1 MNEKQAKL
9 GRFGVSLFLA
19 ATVALGLSGQQSNHT
34 RTPLVTDWS
43 SRHLIFSTP
52 TTRENL
58 IAAMQEPRYQQQ
70 WLRRNLHPAP
80 PKDGDGTLGAL
91 EMRGAAEADD
101 AASTFEGSSIVRD
114 PAGKYHGPHVNTT
127 IHRDWS
133 TSLGPNATIGAGT
146 YPAKFAFDT
155 STASCANDFVAMG
168 TNVVGAAAGASATA
182 TGTFSGS
189 GPNDGETA
197 TLTYGSG
204 SVATVTA
211 TAAATASASGA
222 FTGNSNAGQTATIA
236 GTLTLTAVPGGTV
249 TFAGGS
255 PNNGDTVVI
264 GATTYTLSTT
274 CAAGPACVVRSAIV
288 ATDAANLV
296 KAINNTCLV
305 AHTDCNVT
313 SGANTSVTATSAL
326 GVVTLTNKV
335 GAPAAY
341 TLSES
346 ATNTTVDVG
355 ARGSG
360 SNTGTNFVIGVT
372 NATAVASNNATS
384 LAADIAANGGGVGV
398 TASSNN
404 GTVTVTATTAGTGG
418 NGKTLAETLGNFTW
432 TNASTAG
439 GAAPQSGNNFFAI
452 TNATGTALSLTTIT
466 SNFATAVGNET
477 TTAGVPVTVSPS
489 GAVATVT
496 ASAVAPGSLGNG
508 VALTDGLSNFVWN
521 HTTLQG
527 GVGQASIVAYKNL
540 YSSCGGTVPTAFWSY
555 FTNGIVQTSP
565 ALSLDG
571 KQLAFVQSSAGG
583 VASLVLLKWASAAV
597 TAGSPV
603 TLTTQTASAYS
614 ACTAPCML
622 TLQFNGAHNDTNSS
636 PFYDYTNDILYV
648 GDDNGVLHK
657 FTPIFNGG
665 TPAEITTSPWPVSL
679 TNSAGMVT
687 TSPVLSISDN
697 AIFIGT
703 ARTSNGGTTGGYFYR
718 VNPTSGAVIASD
730 EIASVPG
737 IADAPLVDAFAGRV
751 YVSVSSDTT
760 GDCLFGFNCSAVFQ
774 FGTAFAAA
782 SPGVEQELGTG
793 SGTRPMFAGDF
804 DNTYF
809 NSSDPPTGSLYV
821 CGQTGGN
828 ARLFRLP
835 IAANVMGGAVNG
847 PTLTNGGFFS
857 STTCSPITEAF
868 NGTTDL
874 IFVSVQDNGDL
885 GTCTGN
891 GCVMAFNVTSGTLST
906 GASPTASLPEN
917 GGASGMIIDTLGS
930 ATVGANQVYLTPLA
944 TGQTCPSGAGCAIQA
959 SQSGLN

>member
-1 MNEKQAKL
+1 MRRSQRHRGNRRHKFEE
-9 GRFGVSLFLA
+9 RD
-19 ATVALGLSGQQSNHT
+19 QQHV
-34 RTPLVTDWS
+34 P
-43 SRHLIFSTP
+43 
-52 TTRENL
+52 
-58 IAAMQEPRYQQQ
+58 
-70 WLRRNLHPAP
+70 
-80 PKDGDGTLGAL
+80 
-91 EMRGAAEADD
+91 
-101 AASTFEGSSIVRD
+101 GSS
-114 PAGKYHGPHVNTT
+114 HGLQRYEWRKHER
-127 IHRDWS
+127 HRDDR
-133 TSLGPNATIGAGT
+133 A
-146 YPAKFAFDT
+146 
-155 STASCANDFVAMG
+155 
-168 TNVVGAAAGASATA
+168 
-182 TGTFSGS
+182 
-189 GPNDGETA
+189 
-197 TLTYGSG
+197 
-204 SVATVTA
+204 
-211 TAAATASASGA
+211 
-222 FTGNSNAGQTATIA
+222 
-236 GTLTLTAVPGGTV
+236 
-249 TFAGGS
+249 
-255 PNNGDTVVI
+255 
-264 GATTYTLSTT
+264 
-274 CAAGPACVVRSAIV
+274 
-288 ATDAANLV
+288 
-296 KAINNTCLV
+296 
-305 AHTDCNVT
+305 
-313 SGANTSVTATSAL
+313 

-346 ATNTTVDVG
+346 ATNTTVDIG

-372 NATAVASNNATS
+372 NATSVASNNATS

-398 TASSNN
+398 TATSNA
-404 GTVTVTATTAGTGG
+404 GDVTVTATTAGTGG
-418 NGKTLAETLGNFTW
+418 NGKTLAETLSNFTW
-432 TNASTAG
+432 TDASTAG

-477 TTAGVPVTVSPS
+477 TSAGIPVTVSPS

-496 ASAVAPGSLGNG
+496 ASAAAPGSLGNG

-527 GVGQASIVAYKNL
+527 GVGQASIVAYRNL

-657 FTPIFNGG
+657 FAPIFNGG
-665 TPAEITTSPWPVSL
+665 TPAEITTAPWPVSL

-687 TSPVLSISDN
+687 TSPVLAISN
-697 AIFIGT
+697 GIYIGT

-718 VNPTSGAVIASD
+718 VNQTTGVVTASA

-737 IADAPLVDAFAGRV
+737 IVDAALVDPFAGQV
-751 YVSVSSDTT
+751 YVSVSTDTT
-760 GDCLFGFNCSAVFQ
+760 SDCTFGFANCSGVFQ

-782 SPGVEQELGTG
+782 SSGVEQELGTG

-809 NSSDPPTGSLYV
+809 NSSDPPTGNLYV

-828 ARLFRLP
+828 ARLFRVP
-835 IAANVMGGAVNG
+835 IASNVMGGAVNG
-847 PTLTNGGFFS
+847 PTLTGGGFGS

-874 IFVSVQDNGDL
+874 IFVNVQDNGNL
-885 GTCTGN
+885 GSCGGN

-906 GASPTASLPEN
+906 GASPTASLQEN

-959 SQSGLN
+959 SQSGFELTSAARSKSPAAQPTGVEPT